1 MATTSNTT
9 STTASATM
17 SLDDLAAQLSRAH
30 GERLT
35 AVVLYGSA
43 ARGEQVAQRSDLNV
57 LVIVKSLG
65 AAALRESAATSRA
78 WAEAGNPPP
87 LVLTEAE
94 WRSSRDIFA
103 MEFADIL
110 DRHRVITGA
119 LPDVRATVDPAH
131 LRHQLEFE
139 AMGKLIH
146 LRQAILACEGDAAR
160 ELELLA
166 ATKSAVLVLF
176 RTLVRAH
183 GERPPEGAEAVVRR
197 AAALAGL
204 DPTPFLEVV
213 THVAGAAAIPTSR
226 AHAVLDAYH
235 SGLERFVAHVDA
247 LVHSP

>member
-1 MATTSNTT
+1 MATTSTT
-9 STTASATM
+9 PTATTIMT
-17 SLDDLAAQLSRAH
+17 LEELAAQLSRAH

-57 LVIVKSLG
+57 LVIVKSLR

-87 LVLTEAE
+87 LVLTETE
-94 WRSSRDIFA
+94 WRSSRDVFA

-119 LPDVRATVDPAH
+119 LPDVQASVDPAH

-160 ELELLA
+160 EIELLA

-176 RTLVRAH
+176 RTLARAH
-183 GERPPEGAEAVVRR
+183 GERPPEGPEAVVRR

-204 DPTPFLEVV
+204 DPAPFLEVV
-213 THVAGAAAIPTSR
+213 AHVAGAAAIPTAR
-226 AHAVLDAYH
+226 AHAVLDEYH
-235 SGLERFVAHVDA
+235 AGLERFVAHVDA
-247 LVHSP
+247 LVHAP